1 MSQQR
6 PEPRITADL
15 PVRVWG
21 MSADGRAFSQAARA
35 QNISSEGALLSG
47 IESELSVGDVIGVQ
61 YQDKKARFKV
71 IWVINAGAA
80 QKIQACVQ
88 IVSDQEAPWKAQ
100 VPVQDKRA
108 QQAASNRRRFFR
120 HKISIPMEIRDERV
134 NTPMRVQVT
143 DVSGNGCYVE
153 SILPLPKSTVLKV
166 DFWIDE
172 ERITASAIVRTC
184 DPGVGMGV
192 EFTGMTPETKQ
203 RVQQYLDRIDPP
215 RGLIEHHPTRD

>member
-47 IESELSVGDVIGVQ
+47 IEYELTVGDVIGVQ
-61 YQDKKARFKV
+61 YNDKKARFKV

-80 QKIQACVQ
+80 QKVQAGVQ
-88 IVSDQEAPWKAQ
+88 IVADQETPWKSQ
-100 VPVQDKRA
+100 VPAQDKVA
-108 QQAASNRRRFFR
+108 QSVAANRRQFHR

-153 SILPLPKSTVLKV
+153 TILPIAKGTVLKV
-166 DFWIDE
+166 EFWMEE
-172 ERITASAIVRTC
+172 ERISASAMVRTC
-184 DPGVGMGV
+184 DPGVGMGI
-192 EFTGMTPETKQ
+192 EFTGLTPETKH
-203 RVQQYLDRIDPP
+203 RVQEYLDRMDPP

>member
-1 MSQQR
+1 
-6 PEPRITADL
+6 
-15 PVRVWG
+15 

-80 QKIQACVQ
+80 QKIQAGVQ

-108 QQAASNRRRFFR
+108 QQTASNRRKFFR

-143 DVSGNGCYVE
+143 DVSGNGC
-153 SILPLPKSTVLKV
+153 
-166 DFWIDE
+166 
-172 ERITASAIVRTC
+172 
-184 DPGVGMGV
+184 
-192 EFTGMTPETKQ
+192 
-203 RVQQYLDRIDPP
+203 
-215 RGLIEHHPTRD
+215 